1 VLGQEVARSF
11 STEAQGRHVSVRVD
25 APADLPLISVD
36 PLRIREVLANLV
48 SNALHHTPPGGVV
61 TVAADMLNERMV
73 VTVEDSGSGIAPE
86 DLPRIFD
93 RLYKGRSS
101 RGHGLGLTIAR
112 NLVTAHGG
120 AIRAESPPGGG
131 ATVTFTVPFDS
142 PSK

>member
-1 VLGQEVARSF
+1 
-11 STEAQGRHVSVRVD
+11 
-25 APADLPLISVD
+25 
-36 PLRIREVLANLV
+36 
-48 SNALHHTPPGGVV
+48 
-61 TVAADMLNERMV
+61 MLNERMV